1 MAHQFTQWWTCCFP
15 NRNKFYPIRWTAFTP
30 LHSIHVIYLFWQDIK
45 GERLNMSFNSETRIR
60 VTSRQ
65 RYQIY
70 AVCWLTLN
78 SNGPFVINFICIVD
92 CWAKIGNTSF
102 RVYWRNLLGLS
113 TGKAA
118 TTWLLLQ
125 TIHYM
130 YICRRYDF
138 ISLNSNKK

>member
-1 MAHQFTQWWTCCFP
+1 MDMLLPKPEQILP
-15 NRNKFYPIRWTAFTP
+15 NKMNSIHSTAFN
-30 LHSIHVIYLFWQDIK
+30 SRYLFWQDIK

-125 TIHYM
+125 TIYYM

>member
-1 MAHQFTQWWTCCFP
+1 MDMLLPKPEQILP
-15 NRNKFYPIRWTAFTP
+15 NKMNSIHSTAFN
-30 LHSIHVIYLFWQDIK
+30 SRYLFWQDIK

-102 RVYWRNLLGLS
+102 RVYWRNFVRVIYWESCNNLAASSDYTLHVYMS
-113 TGKAA
+113 TL
-118 TTWLLLQ
+118 WF
-125 TIHYM
+125 Y
-130 YICRRYDF
+130 
-138 ISLNSNKK
+138 